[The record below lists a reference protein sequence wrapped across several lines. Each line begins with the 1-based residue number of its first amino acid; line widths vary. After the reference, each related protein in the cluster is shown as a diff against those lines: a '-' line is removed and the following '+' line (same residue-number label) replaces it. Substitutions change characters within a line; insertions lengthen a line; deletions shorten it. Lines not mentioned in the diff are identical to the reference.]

1 MKKVEETKNK
11 NIEKEKAKYFD
22 NDIDIDTNDEYIDLL
37 DLNSDERKLILLL
50 N

>member
-11 NIEKEKAKYFD
+11 NKEKEKAKYFD